1 MKDLKNGVRLGN
13 AISFIR
19 KSRNMTAIDLSKS
32 AGISQSYLSQLEN
45 NKRPRLASPNILEK
59 ISMGL
64 SGGSTEMRACIYK
77 LLSFLAGYAEPDSHA
92 FRLIAEWLNIDLV
105 DFYSL
110 VASSPIAFPMDA
122 TNDEIE
128 EYANTGYNM
137 DPDKRPIE
145 DYIPPI
151 VITNEDLDK
160 REIEFNGVTLN
171 YQEQVVLKHAFE
183 IINEFRSPNKYFLK

>member
-13 AISFIR
+13 AIKFIR
-19 KSRNMTAIDLSKS
+19 KARNMTAVDLAKQ

-45 NKRPRLASPNILEK
+45 NTRPRLASPDILAK

-64 SGGSTEMRACIYK
+64 SGGSIEISSDIYK
-77 LLSFLAGYAEPDSHA
+77 LLSFLAGYAEPDAHS
-92 FRLIAEWLNIDLV
+92 FRLIAEWLNIDLA

-110 VASSPIAFPMDA
+110 VSSAPIMFKMGASD
-122 TNDEIE
+122 NEIE
-128 EYANTGYNM
+128 ETARKGYLM
-137 DPDKRPIE
+137 DPDKKPIE

-160 REIEFNGVTLN
+160 REIQFNGVTLN

-183 IINEFRSPNKYFLK
+183 IINEFRSPDKYFLQ

>member
-13 AISFIR
+13 AIKFIR
-19 KSRNMTAIDLSKS
+19 KARNMTAVDLAKQ

-45 NKRPRLASPNILEK
+45 NTRPRLASPDILVK

-92 FRLIAEWLNIDLV
+92 FRLIAEWLNVDLA

-110 VASSPIAFPMDA
+110 VASAPIMFEMGASD
-122 TNDEIE
+122 NEIE
-128 EYANTGYNM
+128 ETAREGYLM
-137 DPDKRPIE
+137 DPDKIPAKE
-145 DYIPPI
+145 YIPPI
-151 VITNEDLDK
+151 TLNSDDLNK
-160 REIEFNGVTLN
+160 REIEFNGSLLN
-171 YQEQVVLKHAFE
+171 YREQIVLKHAFE
-183 IINEFRSPNKYFLK
+183 IINEFRNPENHL

>member
-13 AISFIR
+13 AIKFIR
-19 KSRNMTAIDLSKS
+19 KARNMTAVDLAKQ

-45 NKRPRLASPNILEK
+45 NTRPRLASPDILAK

-64 SGGSTEMRACIYK
+64 SGGSIEISSDIYK
-77 LLSFLAGYAEPDSHA
+77 LLSFLAGYAEPDAHS
-92 FRLIAEWLNIDLV
+92 FRLIAEWLNIDLA

-110 VASSPIAFPMDA
+110 VASSPILFSMDA
-122 TNDEIE
+122 SNDEIE
-128 EYANTGYNM
+128 ADAKTGYNI
-137 DPDKRPIE
+137 DPDKKPIE

-183 IINEFRSPNKYFLK
+183 IINEFRSPDKYFLQ

>member
-77 LLSFLAGYAEPDSHA
+77 LLSFLAGYAEPDPHA
-92 FRLIAEWLNIDLV
+92 FRLIAEWLNIDLA

-110 VASSPIAFPMDA
+110 VASAPIMFRMGASD
-122 TNDEIE
+122 NEIE
-128 EYANTGYNM
+128 ETARKGYLM
-137 DPDKRPIE
+137 DPDKIPDKE
-145 DYIPPI
+145 YIPPI
-151 VITNEDLDK
+151 TLTSDDLKK
-160 REIEFNGVTLN
+160 REIEFNGSLLN
-171 YQEQVVLKHAFE
+171 YREQIVLKHAFE
-183 IINEFRSPNKYFLK
+183 IINEFRNPENYL

>member
-13 AISFIR
+13 AIKFIR
-19 KSRNMTAIDLSKS
+19 KARNMTAVDLAKQ

-45 NKRPRLASPNILEK
+45 NTRPRLASPDILAK

-64 SGGSTEMRACIYK
+64 SGGSIEISSDIYK
-77 LLSFLAGYAEPDSHA
+77 LLSFLAGYAEPDAHS
-92 FRLIAEWLNIDLV
+92 FRLIAEWLNIDLA

-110 VASSPIAFPMDA
+110 VASAPIMFRMGASD
-122 TNDEIE
+122 NEIE
-128 EYANTGYNM
+128 ETARRGYLM
-137 DPDKRPIE
+137 DPDKIPDKE
-145 DYIPPI
+145 YIPPI
-151 VITNEDLDK
+151 TLTSDDLNK

-183 IINEFRSPNKYFLK
+183 IINEFRSPDKYLLQ

>member
-45 NKRPRLASPNILEK
+45 NKRPRLASPNILAK

-77 LLSFLAGYAEPDSHA
+77 LLSFLAGYAEPDPHA
-92 FRLIAEWLNIDLV
+92 FRLIAEWLNIDLT

-110 VASSPIAFPMDA
+110 VASAPILLPMDA

-128 EYANTGYNM
+128 EYAKTGYNM